1 MFCVYFAFSIAS
13 QCYSILFIAT
23 QLYTRYY
30 RPNSLIILNQNIFQV
45 WMFQR
50 FTVVMEYE
58 RKPVLP
64 PPIIIFCHIYYV
76 CKWVTRNVSHKRLQY
91 DNGLKLFLEKED
103 MERLYDFEEECVEGY
118 FREQVS
124 ILFENSH
131 TYLSL
136 VIRLG
141 GKKYML

>member
-1 MFCVYFAFSIAS
+1 
-13 QCYSILFIAT
+13 
-23 QLYTRYY
+23 
-30 RPNSLIILNQNIFQV
+30 
-45 WMFQR
+45 
-50 FTVVMEYE
+50 MEYE

-64 PPIIIFCHIYYV
+64 PPIIIFCHIYHV

-124 ILFENSH
+124 IITKLGQKIIKIKIFFYTVPIL
-131 TYLSL
+131 TY
-136 VIRLG
+136 IRLSG
-141 GKKYML
+141 N